1 MALRFC
7 RATGIDR
14 KDNEYIPGAVFLGM
28 DIYRVFMDRG
38 INISADGVMYI
49 GEENTEEE
57 IDYAADVYL
66 AQKG

>member
-1 MALRFC
+1 
-7 RATGIDR
+7 
-14 KDNEYIPGAVFLGM
+14 M

-49 GEENTEEE
+49 GEENAEEE